1 MLSDNIS
8 VNIID
13 VLSFK
18 WIKGVSHTAKRPFH
32 ALSFRLNHGSRY
44 LYKGHQ
50 IPVSPNYISYVP
62 ANIEYDRITEGD
74 DMIVFHFDMTGFVT
88 DEIQVF
94 TPSGTEV
101 YRKLFEDALRIWHVK
116 QSGYKYAATAVFYQI
131 LAQMKADGNIE
142 EKVKSEFI
150 AECAEYIEAHLADYS
165 LNVQSLAERA
175 CVSESYFRR
184 KFSESYGMSPK
195 KYIDS
200 LRMQH
205 ACTLLRSGYYSQ
217 KEIAAMCGYEDVK
230 YFRTAF
236 AEKTGKCISNYLRN
250 F

>member
-8 VNIID
+8 VNILD
-13 VLSFK
+13 VLRFR

-32 ALSFRLNHGSRY
+32 ALSFRLHHGSRY

-50 IPVSPNYISYVP
+50 IAVDRNYISYVP
-62 ANIEYDRITEGD
+62 ANIEYDRITDGD
-74 DMIVFHFDMTGFVT
+74 DMIVFHFDMTGFIT

-94 TPSGTEV
+94 TPPDTQL
-101 YRKLFEDALRIWHVK
+101 YRTLFEKALEIWQSK
-116 QSGYKYAATAVFYQI
+116 SSGYKYAATAVFYQI
-131 LAQMKADGNIE
+131 LAQMKVDGNIE
-142 EKVKSEFI
+142 EKIKSAFI
-150 AECAEYIEAHLADYS
+150 SECAEYIEAHLSDFTLS
-165 LNVQSLAERA
+165 VQSLAKRA

-200 LRMQH
+200 LRIQH
-205 ACTLLRSGYYSQ
+205 AAALLRSGYYSH

-236 AEKTGKCISNYLRN
+236 AEKTGKCISDYLRN